1 MTLRSF
7 ALVALLAAACP
18 AGVIV
23 TSDGTR
29 FEGEIKRAEGGW
41 KITGANG
48 KTSFVAASSVKSIE
62 LSGSGVGSSAAEG
75 LQSLRRSV
83 EASDDLPKIVE
94 RYKRFI
100 DQPSTD
106 PDTAAM
112 AKDDLALWQDRLD
125 KHLVKVG
132 KQWITP
138 EQKKDQQAAASESA
152 DKARLLIKTGDPRGA
167 AQLLDE
173 ALQQDPTN
181 ISVLYLQGV
190 LAESHG
196 DVAGS
201 QKDFSAVR
209 QTVPDHPP
217 TLMNLAVLALRQKQW
232 GAAATLMTAAMQAAP
247 NTMPLVDAAAE
258 LLNAIPDDQR
268 KTTATIKLLKIFSD
282 QDAALQKAMAAKK
295 MYRWGSSWV
304 DQATMDKLAAAD
316 AAAKKKLADLQSDFD
331 QTQARITSID
341 SQTSDNNRA
350 MREMEA
356 HSWVVTADGTYV
368 RAPLPT
374 AYYDLQKQNSQLRGE
389 RIEMAQ
395 RLDALRDAAK
405 RARDDFPV
413 PKYTGRIAII
423 DEDGMPVLVNPAAPA
438 TNQPATNQAAPS
450 GPPPATS
457 PAPAPPIIKI
467 GPAGD

>member
-1 MTLRSF
+1 MTFRSL

-29 FEGEIKRAEGGW
+29 FEGDIKRAEGGW
-41 KITGANG
+41 KITAANG
-48 KTSFVAASSVKSIE
+48 KTNFVAASSVKSIE

-83 EASDDLPKIVE
+83 EASDDLPKIIE

-100 DQPSTD
+100 DQQSTD
-106 PDTAAM
+106 PETAAE
-112 AKDDLALWQDRLD
+112 AKDDLATWQDRLER
-125 KHLVKVG
+125 HLVKIG
-132 KQWITP
+132 KQWVTP
-138 EQKKDQQAAASESA
+138 EQKKDLQAAASESA
-152 DKARLLIKTGDPRGA
+152 DKARLLIKTGDIKEA
-167 AQLLDE
+167 SQLLDE

-196 DVAGS
+196 DVAGA

-209 QTVPDHPP
+209 QAAPDHPP
-217 TLMNLAVLALRQKQW
+217 TLMNLAVLAMRQKQW
-232 GAAATLMTAAMQAAP
+232 GAAATLMTVAMQAAP
-247 NTMPLVDAAAE
+247 NTVPLVDAAAE

-268 KTTATIKLLKIFSD
+268 KSSAAIRLLKIFSD

-295 MYRWGSSWV
+295 MYRWGATWV

-316 AAAKKKLADLQSDFD
+316 AAAKKKLADLQTDFD

-341 SQTSDNNRA
+341 SQTADNNRA
-350 MREMEA
+350 MREMDA

-374 AYYDLQKQNSQLRGE
+374 AYYELQKQNSKLRGE
-389 RIEMAQ
+389 RLEMAQ

-405 RARDDFPV
+405 RAREDFPV
-413 PKYTGRIAII
+413 PKFTGRVAIVG
-423 DEDGMPVLVNPAAPA
+423 EDGMPVLTSAVPA
-438 TNQPATNQAAPS
+438 TNRAAP
-450 GPPPATS
+450 PAS
-457 PAPAPPIIKI
+457 APAPAPPIIKI
-467 GPAGD
+467 GPAGEGD